1 MPGLLTN
8 VRNTLRR
15 RRSRLEELTEKLRE
29 SLVNLNPDLVE
40 DFLWLLMGVMSLRLW
55 LDRDYHDN
63 IEGFKGKYLFQ
74 SKDKRI
80 SVRVIFKRTRLF
92 GYEYLTVSEGTVDD
106 PDIKVTFKDSRAI
119 MNLLISPRI
128 DILSSLLRNDVSVS
142 GNINY
147 IFKLGFMATQLR
159 QMMLPGI

>member
-8 VRNTLRR
+8 ARNALRR
-15 RRSRLEELTEKLRE
+15 RRSKLEELAERLRE
-29 SLVNLNPDLVE
+29 PLVNLNPDLVE
-40 DFLWLLMGVMSLRLW
+40 DFLWLLMAVMSLRLW

-63 IEGFKGKYLFQ
+63 IEGFKGKYLFR

-80 SVRVIFKRTRLF
+80 SIRVVFKRTRLF
-92 GYEYLTVSEGTVDD
+92 GYEYLDVDEGTVDD
-106 PDIKVTFKDSRAI
+106 PDIEIVFKDSRAI
-119 MNLLISPRI
+119 MNLLISPRM
-128 DILSSLLRNDVSVS
+128 DILGSLLRNDVTFS

-159 QMMLPGI
+159 QIMLPGI